1 MWFLIKGPTGKL
13 SNQSLDDRTKL
24 LTKGCSPRIKAPKV
38 GEEEVEEKEKAQRI
52 FRKNLFKQTN
62 CKKSNEKLANMTVWK
77 RPLASLRQADI

>member
-1 MWFLIKGPTGKL
+1 M
-13 SNQSLDDRTKL
+13 
-24 LTKGCSPRIKAPKV
+24 